1 MQASCAWHWWRQK
14 GEASV
19 CKLAVLGTGGVKRER
34 LVYAS

>member
-14 GEASV
+14 GEVSV
-19 CKLAVLGTGGVKRER
+19 CKLVALGTGGVKRER